1 MRERRGGH
9 RQTRGAPEAHARLPR
24 HAPPA
29 GGHGRGGRGQEGPI
43 AIAAGHGRGHRGG
56 GHGGPA
62 SPRHHLRGRGQAGPN
77 SADHAASRGRGRR
90 SGDATSA
97 SSRQGGGHADHAV
110 RDVRR
115 GGDVSTQQHHHRG
128 RGQASPSSADH
139 AASRGRGRCGG
150 DANSSS
156 PRVAGQASRFA
167 DHAASPGRG
176 CGRWGWDSPLF
187 VGGGARGVGVDLGLQ
202 ARDGGTPNDGGHG
215 AARGSERCGPPS
227 ASDQDSVPFVGTG
240 ARGVGVDL
248 ELQARGGRRPPRA
261 DRHREV
267 WVPVLTT
274 ANAYLDVRFWMPF
287 VHDGRTLHQFVY
299 IAGDVGEALLNGGGD
314 VWVDWAAAPGW
325 FRELA
330 ARVGDDLP
338 GASLAYIVTC
348 AATRSTWE
356 PGSAESTS
364 SPCCPY
370 ILDTVSLSS
379 AARLAPASL
388 SVILF

>member
-97 SSRQGGGHADHAV
+97 SSRHGGGHADHAV

-139 AASRGRGRCGG
+139 AASRGRGRFGG

-176 CGRWGWDSPLF
+176 CGRWGWEPGTLLCSSGEERAASASTWGSRREADDALPARTVTVRFGFRCSQPQTQTSTYVSGCPLSTTGGRCISSSTLPATSCTASARLSST
-187 VGGGARGVGVDLGLQ
+187 VGETCGLTGRPR
-202 ARDGGTPNDGGHG
+202 RDGS
-215 AARGSERCGPPS
+215 GSSRR
-227 ASDQDSVPFVGTG
+227 V
-240 ARGVGVDL
+240 L
-248 ELQARGGRRPPRA
+248 EMTSQ
-261 DRHREV
+261 
-267 WVPVLTT
+267 
-274 ANAYLDVRFWMPF
+274 
-287 VHDGRTLHQFVY
+287 
-299 IAGDVGEALLNGGGD
+299 
-314 VWVDWAAAPGW
+314 
-325 FRELA
+325 EL
-330 ARVGDDLP
+330 
-338 GASLAYIVTC
+338 
-348 AATRSTWE
+348 
-356 PGSAESTS
+356 
-364 SPCCPY
+364 
-370 ILDTVSLSS
+370 VSLT
-379 AARLAPASL
+379 
-388 SVILF
+388 